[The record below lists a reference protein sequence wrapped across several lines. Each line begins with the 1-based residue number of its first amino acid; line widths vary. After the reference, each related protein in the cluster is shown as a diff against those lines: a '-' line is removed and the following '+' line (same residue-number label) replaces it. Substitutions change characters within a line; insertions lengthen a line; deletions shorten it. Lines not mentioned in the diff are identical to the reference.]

1 MMSVEIRV
9 NGSIVGA
16 LCAVR
21 SETAYVCTY
30 EYQIASFPMNNK
42 GPVITQNGK
51 LTHPVTD
58 GIEVLAA
65 KLCIEAARAVG
76 HSVSLVHGHF
86 VSEDDNGNDQ
96 GRSAETTG
104 QTDE

>member
-21 SETAYVCTY
+21 SEVAYVCTY

-51 LTHPVTD
+51 LTHPTTD

-86 VSEDDNGNDQ
+86 VSEGDDGNDQ
-96 GRSAETTG
+96 GSPGDAAG
-104 QTDE
+104 KADE

>member
-21 SETAYVCTY
+21 CEKGYVDTY

-51 LTHPVTD
+51 LTHATTD
-58 GIEVLAA
+58 GIEMLAA

-76 HSVSLVHGHF
+76 HSVTLVHGQF
-86 VSEDDNGNDQ
+86 VMEDDNADDHGSTEKIA
-96 GRSAETTG
+96 GEAHE
-104 QTDE
+104 

>member
-16 LCAVR
+16 LCAIR
-21 SETAYVCTY
+21 SEVAPVATY
-30 EYQIASFPMNNK
+30 EYQIASFPMNNR
-42 GPVITQNGK
+42 GPVIAQDGK
-51 LTHPVTD
+51 LTHPLAD

-76 HSVSLVHGHF
+76 HSVSLVHGQF
-86 VSEDDNGNDQ
+86 VVEDDNANDH
-96 GRSAETTG
+96 SSPENTTG
-104 QTDE
+104 KAHE

>member
-16 LCAVR
+16 LCAIR
-21 SETAYVCTY
+21 SETAYVATY

-76 HSVSLVHGHF
+76 HSVTLVHGQF
-86 VSEDDNGNDQ
+86 VVEDDNANDH
-96 GRSAETTG
+96 GSTEKTAGEAH
-104 QTDE
+104 E